1 MGLGEIISEV
11 LEESEGM
18 VGFPWAL
25 VIANLFI
32 IIRREKTKEHEVV
45 GFWKKKNFLSIVLV
59 TRYIVKEATKSG
71 VPQNQ
76 EIKKIKNENRK
87 QKLLKI

>member
-25 VIANLFI
+25 VVANLFI

-45 GFWKKKNFLSIVLV
+45 GFWKKKNFLCYSFNSFGYKIHS
-59 TRYIVKEATKSG
+59 RGGHQIKKATKLG
-71 VPQNQ
+71 N
-76 EIKKIKNENRK
+76 KKIKSRF
-87 QKLLKI
+87 LG